1 MKPLQTNCSDTSR
14 TVTFDFEEH
23 RRNAVAEYQPYRPL
37 FQAFANVVRG
47 ILTEVL
53 RADNIQ
59 AASVEARA
67 KDVESFGTKA
77 LKPSESDPE
86 RPRYP
91 KPLSDITDLAGV
103 RVITFFPKTVEAVG
117 EVVRREFKVV
127 EFSDKAALLD
137 DDRLGYKS
145 VHFLVRLAPKR
156 LSLPEYSRYKDLVC
170 ELQIRTV
177 LQHAWAEIEHDIQ
190 YKTAST
196 IPSQIRKRFSALAGL
211 LEIAD
216 REFQAIQ
223 DEDARIR
230 SEARKSVEKGHF
242 AGVEITPDAL
252 KTYLDREYGQDAR
265 MSEFSYQF
273 GAETA
278 RTLGFETIEELD
290 RAITPYD
297 NDEISRI
304 LRGSR
309 QGQLSRFEDVLLAA
323 LGQRF
328 VQQHPWSKYDWF
340 QDGCQR
346 SLEILLQESIPVGI
360 HEDGSDR
367 NSA

>member
-1 MKPLQTNCSDTSR
+1 M
-14 TVTFDFEEH
+14 TFDFEEH
-23 RRNAVAEYQPYRPL
+23 RRDAVAEYQLRRPL
-37 FQAFANVVRG
+37 FEDFEDAVRG
-47 ILTEVL
+47 ILAEAL

-77 LKPSESDPE
+77 SKPSESDPE

-91 KPLSDITDLAGV
+91 TPLSDITDLAGV
-103 RVITFFPKTVEAVG
+103 RVITFFPKTAEAAG
-117 EVVRREFKVV
+117 NVVRREFKVD
-127 EFSDKAALLD
+127 ETSDKAALLD

-145 VHFLVRLAPKR
+145 VHFLVRLAPRR
-156 LSLPEYSRYKDLVC
+156 LSLPEYSRYRGLVC

-196 IPSQIRKRFSALAGL
+196 IPSQIRKRFTALAGL

-252 KTYLDREYGQDAR
+252 KTYLDSKYGQDDR

-273 GAETA
+273 EAKMVRA
-278 RTLGFETIEELD
+278 LGLETIEELD
-290 RAITPYD
+290 KAISPY
-297 NDEISRI
+297 NDDQISRI
-304 LRGSR
+304 LWGSR
-309 QGQLSRFEDVLLAA
+309 QGQLTRLEDVLLAA

-328 VQQHPWSKYDWF
+328 RQQHPLSEYNWF
-340 QDGCQR
+340 QDKCR
-346 SLEILLQESIPVGI
+346 RLLEILQQNSIPVGI
-360 HEDGSDR
+360 PEDGSDR
-367 NSA
+367 NNA

>member
-1 MKPLQTNCSDTSR
+1 M
-14 TVTFDFEEH
+14 TFDFEEH
-23 RRNAVAEYQPYRPL
+23 RRKAVAKYQLRCPL
-37 FQAFANVVRG
+37 FQDFADAVRG
-47 ILTEVL
+47 ILTEAL
-53 RADNIQ
+53 RAGNIQ

-77 LKPSESDPE
+77 SKPSESDPE
-86 RPRYP
+86 QPRYP
-91 KPLSDITDLAGV
+91 DPLSDITDLAGV
-103 RVITFFPKTVEAVG
+103 RVITFFPKTAEAARD
-117 EVVRREFKVV
+117 VVRREFKVV

-156 LSLPEYSRYKDLVC
+156 LPLPEYSRYKDLVC

-190 YKTAST
+190 YKTART
-196 IPSQIRKRFSALAGL
+196 IPSQIRKRFTALAGL

-252 KTYLDREYGQDAR
+252 KTYLDREYGPDAR

-273 GAETA
+273 EAETVRA
-278 RTLGFETIEELD
+278 LGFETIEELD
-290 RAITPYD
+290 KAITPYD
-297 NDEISRI
+297 DDKISRI
-304 LRGSR
+304 LWGAR
-309 QGQLSRFEDVLLAA
+309 QGQLTRFEGVLLAA

-328 VQQHPWSKYDWF
+328 VQQHPWSELDWF
-340 QDGCQR
+340 QDRCR
-346 SLEILLQESIPVGI
+346 RFLEVLQQNSITVGI
-360 HEDGSDR
+360 PEDGSDR
-367 NSA
+367 DNA